1 MTVVRAEML
10 EVVTHIA
17 DEFAAPNADDVDGQA
32 RFPVET
38 IEGLKAAGVLG
49 ALVPIELGG
58 LGATMSETGDAITAL
73 SRRCSSSAMILAMH
87 HLQVACL
94 AAHGHNQVLRTFL
107 AEVADRQL
115 LLASATTEVG
125 VGGQL
130 RTSKCALEAIG
141 NRFTLEKQAGV
152 ISYGSHADAIL
163 ATCRRGPDAPPSD
176 QVLVLCTPPGLVLEQ
191 TTEWDTLGFRG
202 TCSPGFVL
210 RAEGDLDQVLTDPF
224 GDIAAADHA
233 AGVPRAVGLRVVG
246 PRLGGAGQ
254 GPQLRP
260 GRGPQEPRH
269 HPGRGAAPG
278 RDGRRAPAARVR
290 WCVPRRNASTTGPA
304 AKTSR
309 WASRLSFNSLKV
321 AASTLVVDIVTRAL
335 GICGM
340 AGYSQRSP
348 FAMGRLLRDAHGAA
362 LMVNNDRILGD
373 NAQLLLIY
381 KES

>member
-10 EVVTHIA
+10 EIVTHVA
-17 DEFAAPNADDVDGQA
+17 DEFAAPNADDVDRRA

-49 ALVPIELGG
+49 ALVPTELGG
-58 LGATMSETGDAITAL
+58 MGATMSEAGDAIAAL

-94 AAHGHNQVLRTFL
+94 AAHGRNQILRAFL

-130 RTSKCALEAIG
+130 RTSKCALEVTG
-141 NRFTLEKQAGV
+141 HRFALEKQAGV
-152 ISYGSHADAIL
+152 ISYGAHANAIL
-163 ATCRRGPDAPPSD
+163 ATCRRDPDAPPSD
-176 QVLVLCTPPGLVLEQ
+176 QVLVLCTPPGLALEQ

-224 GDIAAADHA
+224 GEIAAATMLPVSHVLWAFVWLGLASSALAKARQFVQAEARKNPGTTPAGATRLAELVVLHQQLEWMVRA
-233 AGVPRAVGLRVVG
+233 AAERFDNR
-246 PRLGGAGQ
+246 
-254 GPQLRP
+254 
-260 GRGPQEPRH
+260 
-269 HPGRGAAPG
+269 APG
-278 RDGRRAPAARVR
+278 EDQSMGFA
-290 WCVPRRNASTTGPA
+290 
-304 AKTSR
+304 
-309 WASRLSFNSLKV
+309 LSFNSLKV
-321 AASTLVVDIVTRAL
+321 AASTLVVDVVTRAL

>member
-10 EVVTHIA
+10 EIVTHVA
-17 DEFAAPNADDVDGQA
+17 DEFAAPNADDVDRRA

-49 ALVPIELGG
+49 ALVPTELGG
-58 LGATMSETGDAITAL
+58 MGATMSEAGDAIAAL

-94 AAHGHNQVLRTFL
+94 AAHGRNQILRAFL

-130 RTSKCALEAIG
+130 RTSKCALEVTG
-141 NRFTLEKQAGV
+141 HRFGLEKQAGV
-152 ISYGSHADAIL
+152 ISYGAHADAIL
-163 ATCRRGPDAPPSD
+163 ATCRRDPDAPPSD
-176 QVLVLCTPPGLVLEQ
+176 QVLVLCTPPGLALEQ

-224 GDIAAADHA
+224 GEVAAATMLPVSHVLWAFVWLGLASSALAKARQFVQAEARKNPGTTPAGATRLAELVVVHQQLEWMVRAAAERFDH
-233 AGVPRAVGLRVVG
+233 R
-246 PRLGGAGQ
+246 
-254 GPQLRP
+254 
-260 GRGPQEPRH
+260 
-269 HPGRGAAPG
+269 APG
-278 RDGRRAPAARVR
+278 EDQSMGFA
-290 WCVPRRNASTTGPA
+290 
-304 AKTSR
+304 
-309 WASRLSFNSLKV
+309 LSFNSLKV
-321 AASTLVVDIVTRAL
+321 AASTLVVDVVTRAL

>member
-10 EVVTHIA
+10 EIVTHVA
-17 DEFAAPNADDVDGQA
+17 DEFAAPNADDVDRRA

-38 IEGLKAAGVLG
+38 IEGLKATGVLG
-49 ALVPIELGG
+49 ALVPTELGG
-58 LGATMSETGDAITAL
+58 MGATMSEAGDAIAAL

-94 AAHGHNQVLRTFL
+94 AAHGRNQILRAFL

-130 RTSKCALEAIG
+130 RTSKCALEVTG
-141 NRFTLEKQAGV
+141 HRFALEKQAGV
-152 ISYGSHADAIL
+152 ISYGAHANAIL
-163 ATCRRGPDAPPSD
+163 ATCRRDPDAPPSD
-176 QVLVLCTPPGLVLEQ
+176 QVLVLCTPPGLALEQ

-224 GDIAAADHA
+224 GEIAAATMLPVSHVLWAFVWLGLASSALAKARQFVQAEARKNPGTTPAGATRLAELVVLHQQLEWMVRA
-233 AGVPRAVGLRVVG
+233 AAERFDNR
-246 PRLGGAGQ
+246 
-254 GPQLRP
+254 
-260 GRGPQEPRH
+260 
-269 HPGRGAAPG
+269 APG
-278 RDGRRAPAARVR
+278 EDQSMGFA
-290 WCVPRRNASTTGPA
+290 
-304 AKTSR
+304 
-309 WASRLSFNSLKV
+309 LSFNSLKV
-321 AASTLVVDIVTRAL
+321 AASTLVVDVVTRAL

>member
-10 EVVTHIA
+10 EVVTHIS
-17 DEFAAPNADDVDGQA
+17 DEFAAPNADDVDRQA

-38 IEGLKAAGVLG
+38 IDGLKAAGVLG
-49 ALVPIELGG
+49 AVVPTELGG
-58 LGATMSETGDAITAL
+58 LGATMSEAGDAIAAL

-94 AAHGHNQVLRTFL
+94 AAHGHSQVLRNFL
-107 AEVADRQL
+107 SDVANRQL

-130 RTSKCALEAIG
+130 RTSKCALEATG
-141 NRFTLEKQAGV
+141 NHFTLEKQAGV
-152 ISYGSHADAIL
+152 ISYGAHADAVL
-163 ATCRRGPDAPPSD
+163 ATCRRGPDSPPSD

-210 RAEGDLDQVLTDPF
+210 RTEGDLDQVLTDPF
-224 GDIAAADHA
+224 GEIAAATMLPVSHVLWAFVWLGIASAALAKARNFVQGEARKNPGTTPAGAQRLAELVVVHQQLESMVRASAERFDH
-233 AGVPRAVGLRVVG
+233 R
-246 PRLGGAGQ
+246 
-254 GPQLRP
+254 
-260 GRGPQEPRH
+260 
-269 HPGRGAAPG
+269 APG
-278 RDGRRAPAARVR
+278 EDQSMGFA
-290 WCVPRRNASTTGPA
+290 
-304 AKTSR
+304 
-309 WASRLSFNSLKV
+309 LSFNSLKV
-321 AASTLVVDIVTRAL
+321 AASTLVVDVVIRAL
-335 GICGM
+335 GISGM